1 MINTLTVVGRL
12 VSDPKIIETKNM
24 KKAIIT
30 ISVPRNFKN
39 LNGIYEADVIDCI
52 IWAGGA
58 QQVCELCK
66 KGDLIGVKGRL
77 QSSVTIDDGT
87 TYQETRK
94 RELAIV
100 AEKISFLA
108 SGKQSSN
115 ER

>member
-1 MINTLTVVGRL
+1 MVNTLIVVGRL

-24 KKAIIT
+24 KKTIIT

-39 LNGIYEADVIDCI
+39 LNGIYEADVIDCVL
-52 IWAGGA
+52 WSEMA

-66 KGDLIGVKGRL
+66 KGDLLAVKGRI

-87 TYQETRK
+87 TYEETTK
-94 RELAIV
+94 NELTIA

-108 SGKQSSN
+108 SEKENNN
-115 ER
+115 E

>member
-24 KKAIIT
+24 KKAVVT

-39 LNGIYEADVIDCI
+39 LNGIYETDVIDCV
-52 IWAGGA
+52 IWAGIA

-66 KGDLIGVKGRL
+66 KGDLIGVRGRI

-87 TYQETRK
+87 TYDETVK
-94 RELAIV
+94 NELTIV
-100 AEKISFLA
+100 AEKVTFLA
-108 SGKQSSN
+108 SGKK
-115 ER
+115 EK

>member
-12 VSDPKIIETKNM
+12 VSDPKIIETEN
-24 KKAIIT
+24 KKKT
-30 ISVPRNFKN
+30 IVTIRVPRSYKD
-39 LNGIYEADVIDCI
+39 LNGVYKSDVVDCVL
-52 IWAGGA
+52 WSEMA

-66 KGDLIGVKGRL
+66 KGDLLAVKGRI

-87 TYQETRK
+87 TYDGTRK

-108 SGKQSSN
+108 SGKK
-115 ER
+115 EK

>member
-24 KKAIIT
+24 KKAVVT
-30 ISVPRNFKN
+30 ISVPRDFKN
-39 LNGIYEADVIDCI
+39 LNGIYKADVIDCV
-52 IWAGGA
+52 IWAGIA

-66 KGDLIGVKGRL
+66 KGDLIGIRGKI

-94 RELAIV
+94 RDLIIV
-100 AEKISFLA
+100 AQKVTFLA
-108 SGKQSSN
+108 SRKENSN
-115 ER
+115 E

>member
-87 TYQETRK
+87 TYDETVK
-94 RELAIV
+94 NELTIV
-100 AEKISFLA
+100 AEKVTFLA
-108 SGKQSSN
+108 SGKK
-115 ER
+115 EK